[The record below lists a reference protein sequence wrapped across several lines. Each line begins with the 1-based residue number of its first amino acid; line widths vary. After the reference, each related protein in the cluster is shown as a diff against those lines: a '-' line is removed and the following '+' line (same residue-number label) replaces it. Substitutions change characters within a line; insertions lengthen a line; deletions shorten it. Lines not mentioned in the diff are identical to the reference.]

1 MGHAMKKPAAANACI
16 PSPERPDENDT
27 DSFQRVSVV
36 AAFIKVPPGNQQAGF
51 LAYGRFLVPTDR
63 AFPSTISR
71 QWHRAA
77 VVPDHS
83 NGWYAMESHHLS
95 F

>member
-1 MGHAMKKPAAANACI
+1 MAHAMKKPAAANACI

-36 AAFIKVPPGNQQAGF
+36 AAFKVPPGNQQAGF
-51 LAYGRFLVPTDR
+51 LTYGRSWFPTGR
-63 AFPSTISR
+63 AFPSTMGR
-71 QWHRAA
+71 QWHCAA

-83 NGWYAMESHHLS
+83 NGWYAMELHHLS

>member
-1 MGHAMKKPAAANACI
+1 MQINEWAGQGVGGAVGHAMKKPAAANACI

-51 LAYGRFLVPTDR
+51 LAYGRF
-63 AFPSTISR
+63 FSS
-71 QWHRAA
+71 
-77 VVPDHS
+77 
-83 NGWYAMESHHLS
+83 Y
-95 F
+95 